1 MWRVMWRDLRS
12 LAGASDILITWTIR
26 EVKVRYADT
35 RLGIGWLLVYPAA
48 WVLLFTFLFSY
59 LVPIPVNGAPY
70 PVFVMSGLVP
80 WFFFSNSTSNA
91 VSSLKNN
98 SNLIPKVYF
107 PREILPLGSVLVGL
121 VDLCLYLVMLAGLM
135 LYYRTRTGLV
145 LILLIPI
152 VVTLAA
158 LTLAISLLAS
168 RLALFRRDVQLL
180 VPLALQFL
188 MYCVP
193 TFYPIEIVPSRFR
206 TLYLLNP
213 LAALMDGLRRILVY
227 DSWPRWPSLLIA
239 AGVSFAFLG
248 FAYRDFKK
256 AEPEFADRL

>member
-1 MWRVMWRDLRS
+1 MWQHLRS
-12 LAGASDILITWTIR
+12 LAAARDILITWTIR

-35 RLGIGWLLVYPAA
+35 RLGLAWLLVYPAA

-59 LVPIPVNGAPY
+59 LVPIPVNGAAY

-80 WFFFSNSTSNA
+80 WFFFSNSISNA

-121 VDLCLYLVMLAGLM
+121 IDLGLYLLILAGLM
-135 LYYRTRTGLV
+135 LYYWTRGSLALV
-145 LILLIPI
+145 MLLPIIVILA
-152 VVTLAA
+152 V
-158 LTLAISLLAS
+158 LTLAVSLLAS

-180 VPLALQFL
+180 VPLALQFF
-188 MYCVP
+188 MYCAPV
-193 TFYPIEIVPSRFR
+193 FYPIEIVPARFR

-213 LAALMDGLRRILVY
+213 LAALMDAFRRILVY
-227 DSWPRWPSLLIA
+227 RMWPRWPPLLLAAAVSL
-239 AGVSFAFLG
+239 AFLA
-248 FAYRDFKK
+248 FAYWDFKK